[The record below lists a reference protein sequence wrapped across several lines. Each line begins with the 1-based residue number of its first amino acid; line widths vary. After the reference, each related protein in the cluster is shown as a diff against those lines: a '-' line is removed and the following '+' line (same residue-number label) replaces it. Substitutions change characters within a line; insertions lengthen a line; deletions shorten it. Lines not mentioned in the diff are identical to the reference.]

1 MGFYSMVAFFQKGGL
16 FMYPILL
23 VFAVGMAIAFERWV
37 QLNRIR
43 NTNQKVW
50 KQLHPVLVK
59 GEFDKARKM
68 INNNKSNMAQMLG
81 MGLARQGAVRRRDD
95 IEIAME
101 ESMMEIIPQLEKR
114 TPYVAL
120 LSNIATLLG
129 LLGTI
134 MGLIEAFTAVAN
146 ANPAEKADLLSAS
159 ISVAMNTTAFGLMSA
174 IPLLLLHAKLT
185 STTGQIV
192 DSLEMASVKTLN
204 TISNFAKRQFD
215 EELIMIRRLHSKR
228 KREETPELDI
238 TTFLNLMVVLIPF
251 LLISAVFSRVTI
263 MELSVP
269 TSAGGSA
276 LNTPNFAIEVIVRK
290 KGLEIANGSSVE
302 AAIPKKD
309 DQYDMQ
315 MLYELLKR
323 LKARYPEKDD
333 ATVLMEP
340 DIEYDHL
347 IQIMDAVRG
356 AEVQM
361 EGSEE
366 VKKMVLFPNISIGDA
381 P

>member
-1 MGFYSMVAFFQKGGL
+1 
-16 FMYPILL
+16 
-23 VFAVGMAIAFERWV
+23 
-37 QLNRIR
+37 
-43 NTNQKVW
+43 
-50 KQLHPVLVK
+50 
-59 GEFDKARKM
+59 
-68 INNNKSNMAQMLG
+68 
-81 MGLARQGAVRRRDD
+81 
-95 IEIAME
+95 
-101 ESMMEIIPQLEKR
+101 
-114 TPYVAL
+114 
-120 LSNIATLLG
+120 
-129 LLGTI
+129 
-134 MGLIEAFTAVAN
+134 
-146 ANPAEKADLLSAS
+146 
-159 ISVAMNTTAFGLMSA
+159 
-174 IPLLLLHAKLT
+174 
-185 STTGQIV
+185 
-192 DSLEMASVKTLN
+192 
-204 TISNFAKRQFD
+204 
-215 EELIMIRRLHSKR
+215 MIRRLHSKR

-323 LKARYPEKDD
+323 LKVRYPEKDD

-356 AEVQM
+356 AEVQT